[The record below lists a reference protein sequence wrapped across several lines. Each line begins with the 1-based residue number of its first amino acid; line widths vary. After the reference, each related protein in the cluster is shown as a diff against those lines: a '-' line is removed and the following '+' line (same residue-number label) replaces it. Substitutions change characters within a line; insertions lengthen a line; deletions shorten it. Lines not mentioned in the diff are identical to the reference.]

1 MSLVYKKMKNKVVT
15 RVYNR
20 ETTLF
25 AKWKIDNKK
34 SLQQLVAEDLKYW
47 KASKFIKTDDDVSKF

>member
-1 MSLVYKKMKNKVVT
+1 MKNKVVT

-34 SLQQLVAEDLKYW
+34 SLQQLVVEDLKYW